1 MPGFR
6 PDFFLLV
13 DLQELFIYLGLGG
26 GGGGGGGRKK
36 SSEIFRAFFF
46 FKYLHNQLN

>member
-26 GGGGGGGRKK
+26 GGGGGEEEKK
-36 SSEIFRAFFF
+36 ALKFSELFFF
-46 FKYLHNQLN
+46 LNISTTS